1 MVKRGQLWWAEL
13 PSPFGSEPGITRPVL
28 VVQADSFNQSR
39 IQTVVVVAITSNMR
53 LAKAPGNVSLSKN
66 KSGLSKESVAN
77 VSQII
82 TLDKNYLTEAIG
94 ILDKLTMHQVD
105 DGIKL
110 VLSV

>member
-1 MVKRGQLWWAEL
+1 MVRRGQVWWAEL
-13 PSPFGSEPGITRPVL
+13 PSPTGSEPGFARPVL
-28 VVQADSFNQSR
+28 VIQADGFNQSR
-39 IQTVVVVAITSNMR
+39 IQTVVVVAITSNMQ

-66 KSGLSKESVAN
+66 KSGLPKDSVAN

-82 TLDKNYLTEAIG
+82 TLDRDSLAEAIG
-94 ILDKLTMHQVD
+94 VLDKLTMHQVD

>member
-1 MVKRGQLWWAEL
+1 MVKRGQVWWAGSSN
-13 PSPFGSEPGITRPVL
+13 PIGSEPGFTRPVL
-28 VVQADSFNQSR
+28 VIQADSFNQSR

-66 KSGLSKESVAN
+66 KSGLSKDSVAN

-82 TLDKNYLTEAIG
+82 ILDKDSLTEAIG
-94 ILDKLTMHQVD
+94 VLDKLTMHQVD